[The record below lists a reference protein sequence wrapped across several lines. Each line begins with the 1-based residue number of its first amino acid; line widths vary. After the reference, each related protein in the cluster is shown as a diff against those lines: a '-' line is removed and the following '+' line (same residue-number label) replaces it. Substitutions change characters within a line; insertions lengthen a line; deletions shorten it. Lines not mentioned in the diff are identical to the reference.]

1 MVTGDCEFEYRPGI
15 ILQHDFPTFNIFTH
29 SNLQRQRL
37 ENSKNFNLLKY
48 TLMFAVDNTYF
59 KYNFHRKENP

>member
-1 MVTGDCEFEYRPGI
+1 MVTGDCEFESRPGI

-37 ENSKNFNLLKY
+37 ENSKTLKKKIQSLY
-48 TLMFAVDNTYF
+48 EQIMIIHV
-59 KYNFHRKENP
+59 PM